1 MPSLTSPCSLR
12 HASHQLSPASPGTSP
27 CSQTRPQSGHPGL
40 AAPADTPGEEILA
53 ALALAERVKGA
64 AKAVSPTLWDPEREL
79 AARREEIRGLRTE
92 LLAAAGGPEQE
103 RAVAQL
109 QRALRELQV
118 GELPWTPYGLARTR
132 IALILWCPR
141 ALPSTEGN
149 LMGGK
154 VAWVGCVRVW
164 KSPAPPAPFSRY

>member
-1 MPSLTSPCSLR
+1 MFSSSSSSD
-12 HASHQLSPASPGTSP
+12 SHQLSPASPGTSLCP
-27 CSQTRPQSGHPGL
+27 RTRPLAGHPGL
-40 AAPADTPGEEILA
+40 AAPADTPGEEILE

-64 AKAVSPTLWDPEREL
+64 AKAVSPTLWDPEREVV
-79 AARREEIRGLRTE
+79 ARREEIRGLRTE
-92 LLAAAGGPEQE
+92 LLAATGGPEQE

-118 GELPWTPYGLARTR
+118 GELPWKPYGLARTR

-141 ALPSTEGN
+141 ASSSIEGN

-154 VAWVGCVRVW
+154 VVRVGCVCVW
-164 KSPAPPAPFSRY
+164 KPPAPPAPFSRY

>member
-1 MPSLTSPCSLR
+1 MSSSSSSSAR
-12 HASHQLSPASPGTSP
+12 HQLSPASPGTSP
-27 CSQTRPQSGHPGL
+27 CPRTRPLAGHPRL

-64 AKAVSPTLWDPEREL
+64 AKAVSPTLWDPEREV

-92 LLAAAGGPEQE
+92 LLAATGGPEQE

-118 GELPWTPYGLARTR
+118 GERPWVPYGLAR

-141 ALPSTEGN
+141 ASSSTGGN

-154 VAWVGCVRVW
+154 VVWVGCIRVW

>member
-1 MPSLTSPCSLR
+1 MFSSSSSSD
-12 HASHQLSPASPGTSP
+12 SHQLSPASPGTSLCP
-27 CSQTRPQSGHPGL
+27 QTRPQSGHPGL

-64 AKAVSPTLWDPEREL
+64 AKAVSPTLWDPEREV

-92 LLAAAGGPEQE
+92 LLAATGGPEQE

-118 GELPWTPYGLARTR
+118 GEPPGYPMAWPGLR
-132 IALILWCPR
+132 
-141 ALPSTEGN
+141 
-149 LMGGK
+149 
-154 VAWVGCVRVW
+154 
-164 KSPAPPAPFSRY
+164 